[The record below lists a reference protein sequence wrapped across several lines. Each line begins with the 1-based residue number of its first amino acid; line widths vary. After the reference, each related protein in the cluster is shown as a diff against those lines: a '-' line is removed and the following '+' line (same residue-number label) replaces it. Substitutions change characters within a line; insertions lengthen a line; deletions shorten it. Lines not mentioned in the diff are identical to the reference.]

1 MSDEPMIPPPPLPTT
16 PSPVAAPPDA
26 RSPVAAPPGASS
38 PVAAPPGA
46 SSPVAV
52 HLQRTQP
59 WVRFLS
65 IMGFILAG
73 FMVLF
78 GLVVGAA
85 GAATGNYQT
94 LGIMVMY
101 PIMGVVYVFPSIF
114 LLRYAD
120 RIKTFVASGLEED
133 LAGALDAQRSF
144 WKFAGILTIVSIIFS
159 LLFIAI
165 AVMVGVFVGIT
176 GRNIGV

>member
-1 MSDEPMIPPPPLPTT
+1 MADEPLIPPPSLPAS
-16 PSPVAAPPDA
+16 PSLVAAQ
-26 RSPVAAPPGASS
+26 
-38 PVAAPPGA
+38 
-46 SSPVAV
+46 
-52 HLQRTQP
+52 LQRTQP

-78 GLVVGAA
+78 GLVIGAA

-120 RIKTFVASGLEED
+120 RIKTFVASGQEQD

-144 WKFAGILTIVSIIFS
+144 WKFAGILTIISIV
-159 LLFIAI
+159 LALVMVAI
-165 AVMVGVFVGIT
+165 AVMVGMFFGMT
-176 GRNIGV
+176 GRTFGV

>member
-1 MSDEPMIPPPPLPTT
+1 MADEPMIPPPPLAASSSSAPTT
-16 PSPVAAPPDA
+16 SPSPVA
-26 RSPVAAPPGASS
+26 VQ
-38 PVAAPPGA
+38 
-46 SSPVAV
+46 
-52 HLQRTQP
+52 LQRTQP
-59 WVRFLS
+59 WVRFLA
-65 IMGFILAG
+65 IMGFIIAG

-94 LGIMVMY
+94 LGIMVLY

-120 RIKTFVASGLEED
+120 RIKTFVASGQEQD

-144 WKFAGILTIVSIIFS
+144 WKFAGVLTIVSIVMS
-159 LLFIAI
+159 LVFVAI
-165 AVMVGVFVGIT
+165 AVMVGVFVRMS
-176 GRNIGV
+176 GRSFGV

>member
-1 MSDEPMIPPPPLPTT
+1 MADEPLIPPPSLPAS
-16 PSPVAAPPDA
+16 PSPVAAQ
-26 RSPVAAPPGASS
+26 
-38 PVAAPPGA
+38 
-46 SSPVAV
+46 
-52 HLQRTQP
+52 LQRTQP

-65 IMGFILAG
+65 IMGFIVAG

-78 GLVVGAA
+78 GLVIGAV

-120 RIKTFVASGLEED
+120 RIKTFVASGQEQD

-144 WKFAGILTIVSIIFS
+144 WKFAGILTIVSIVVS
-159 LLFIAI
+159 LVFVAI
-165 AVMVGVFVGIT
+165 AVMVGVFFGMT
-176 GRNIGV
+176 GRTFGV

>member
-1 MSDEPMIPPPPLPTT
+1 MADEPLIPPPPPPAS
-16 PSPVAAPPDA
+16 PSPVAAQ
-26 RSPVAAPPGASS
+26 
-38 PVAAPPGA
+38 
-46 SSPVAV
+46 
-52 HLQRTQP
+52 LQRTQP

-65 IMGFILAG
+65 IMGFIAAG

-78 GLVVGAA
+78 GLVIGAA

-120 RIKTFVASGLEED
+120 RIKTFVASGQEQD

-144 WKFAGILTIVSIIFS
+144 WKFAGILTIISIVLS
-159 LLFIAI
+159 LVFVAI
-165 AVMVGVFVGIT
+165 AVMVGVFFGMT
-176 GRNIGV
+176 GRTFGV

>member
-1 MSDEPMIPPPPLPTT
+1 MSDEPMIPPPPLPTA
-16 PSPVAAPPDA
+16 PSPAA
-26 RSPVAAPPGASS
+26 SPASI
-38 PVAAPPGA
+38 
-46 SSPVAV
+46 AV
-52 HLQRTQP
+52 LLERTQP
-59 WVRFLS
+59 WVRFLA
-65 IMGFILAG
+65 IMGFIAAG

-101 PIMGVVYVFPSIF
+101 PIMGVIYVFPSIF
-114 LLRYAD
+114 LMRYAD
-120 RIKTFVASGLEED
+120 RIKTFVASGQEQD

-144 WKFAGILTIVSIIFS
+144 WKFAGILTIASIVIS
-159 LLFIAI
+159 LLFVAI

>member
-1 MSDEPMIPPPPLPTT
+1 MADEPSIPPPPLPTA
-16 PSPVAAPPDA
+16 PSPVAAQ
-26 RSPVAAPPGASS
+26 
-38 PVAAPPGA
+38 
-46 SSPVAV
+46 
-52 HLQRTQP
+52 LQRTQP

-65 IMGFILAG
+65 IMGFIAAG

-78 GLVVGAA
+78 GLVIGAA

-94 LGIMVMY
+94 LGLMVMY

-120 RIKTFVASGLEED
+120 RIKAFVASGEEQD

-144 WKFAGILTIVSIIFS
+144 WKFAGILTIVSIVVALVFT
-159 LLFIAI
+159 AI
-165 AVMVGVFVGIT
+165 AVMVGVFFGMT
-176 GRNIGV
+176 GRTFGV

>member
-1 MSDEPMIPPPPLPTT
+1 MADEPMIPPPPLPTT
-16 PSPVAAPPDA
+16 PSPVAAPPGDS
-26 RSPVAAPPGASS
+26 SPVTAPPGGSS
-38 PVAAPPGA
+38 TVAEQ
-46 SSPVAV
+46 
-52 HLQRTQP
+52 LQRTQP

-120 RIKTFVASGLEED
+120 RIKTFVASGQEQD

-159 LLFIAI
+159 VLFIAI